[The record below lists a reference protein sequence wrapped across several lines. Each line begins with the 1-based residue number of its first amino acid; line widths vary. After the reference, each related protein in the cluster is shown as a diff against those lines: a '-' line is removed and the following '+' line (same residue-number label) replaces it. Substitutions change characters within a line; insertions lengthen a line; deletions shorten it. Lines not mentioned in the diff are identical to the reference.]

1 MRKKKNDRQYHKYN
15 ILYNIVCNRSFDCRG
30 NYYTDNK
37 ITAVRRKARDGKDYW
52 QRNIHKDGRVKITAA
67 V

>member
-15 ILYNIVCNRSFDCRG
+15 ILYNIVRNRSFDCRW

-37 ITAVRRKARDGKDYW
+37 ITAVRRKARDGKDY
-52 QRNIHKDGRVKITAA
+52 
-67 V
+67 

>member
-37 ITAVRRKARDGKDYW
+37 ITAVRRKVRDGKDY
-52 QRNIHKDGRVKITAA
+52 
-67 V
+67 

>member
-15 ILYNIVCNRSFDCRG
+15 IVRNRSFDCCG

-37 ITAVRRKARDGKDYW
+37 ITAVRRKARDGKDY
-52 QRNIHKDGRVKITAA
+52 
-67 V
+67 